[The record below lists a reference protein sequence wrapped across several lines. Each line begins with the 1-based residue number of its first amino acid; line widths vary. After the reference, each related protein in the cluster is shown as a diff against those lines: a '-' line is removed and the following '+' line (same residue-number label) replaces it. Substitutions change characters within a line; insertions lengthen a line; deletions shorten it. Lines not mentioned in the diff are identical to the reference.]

1 MAKPNVPVIHRTLF
15 SWVFTPGNLKL
26 QILLIVIILVA
37 VAARVVPL
45 EMQKRIV
52 NEAITMGQ
60 MELLI
65 KYCGIYIAS
74 VILASG
80 LKFAINTIQT
90 FIGQRTLAAMR
101 RELYRHILTLPLHF
115 FRKSQPGMVVSS
127 LVTELA
133 SAGDFVG
140 MALAAPAAS
149 LLTLAAFAAYLFWLN
164 PLLAAVSLALYP
176 LVMLILPRLQRRV
189 NRANKQRVDITRS
202 LSSKI
207 GESIT
212 GIQEIHGNGSF
223 AAENRKFD
231 GIVESLLKIRIIWN
245 LYKFGV
251 KVTNNFFNNLGP
263 FFIFLLGGYLVIHGR
278 LELGA
283 LVAFL
288 SAQEKLYDP
297 WKELID
303 FYQAYQD
310 ATVSYRRTMEYFDE
324 MPNHPLVPEDRAPYE
339 LTGEIRVKDVSFLVD
354 GDIRLL
360 ENISLDLEAG
370 EHMALVGFS
379 GSGKSTLV
387 QCIGQLYDHT
397 TGTVEIDGK
406 EVAAFTKADVAR
418 NIGIVSQSPFIFDG
432 TIEENLLY
440 AYLSAR
446 DGDGAEPASLDDEI
460 EAIQQAGLFVDVLRF
475 GLNAVLEKEQHA
487 GLVEQILRIREN
499 FRQTFA
505 DSLSDDVEF
514 FSPKAYLQY
523 SSVAENITMG
533 APNRDDFA
541 HEHLCGNRYFR
552 RFLDKA
558 DLTRPL
564 LSLGADI
571 ARQVVDILGN
581 LEPDP
586 SLFERSPIQPDELPD
601 YKELTE
607 QLKRQKLH
615 QLSPADQE
623 MLLRAALRFA
633 PGLHPIVSMPPL
645 LENLILEGR
654 ALFMDR
660 IAEDD
665 PDAVT
670 FYEMRHYIHSQTL
683 LNNILFG
690 KLKTDRPQTIE
701 KINQAIIQLLVEEDL
716 METVVRIGLQYQ
728 VGNKGENLSGGQRQK
743 LAIARVLLKKPPVLL
758 MDEATSGLDN
768 SSQARIQHLLESRWK
783 GTTTLISVVH
793 RLDIIKNYDKIAVM
807 KAGKIVE
814 MGAYDDL
821 MGRKGVLY
829 ELVGNA

>member
-1 MAKPNVPVIHRTLF
+1 MAKPDVPVIQRTLF
-15 SWVFTPGNLKL
+15 SWVFAGHLKL
-26 QILLIVIILVA
+26 QLLLIAVILVA

-52 NEAITMGQ
+52 NEAITMGE
-60 MELLI
+60 MELLAT
-65 KYCGIYIAS
+65 YCAIYLAS

-90 FIGQRTLAAMR
+90 LIGQRTLAAMR
-101 RELYRHILTLPLHF
+101 KALYRHILTLPLHF

-140 MALAAPAAS
+140 MALAVPAAS

-176 LVMLILPRLQRRV
+176 TVMLILPRLQRRV
-189 NRANKQRVDITRS
+189 NRANKQRVDITRT

-223 AAENRKFD
+223 HAENGKFGHIAD
-231 GIVESLLKIRIIWN
+231 QLRRIRIIWN

-251 KVTNNFFNNLGP
+251 KVTNNFFTNLGP

-297 WKELID
+297 WKELIG
-303 FYQAYQD
+303 FYQSYQD

-324 MPNHPLVPEDRAPYE
+324 MPDHPTAPTDRPPYE
-339 LTGEIRVKDVSFLVD
+339 LTGEIAVKDVSFITG

-360 ENISLDLEAG
+360 ENISLHLAPG

-387 QCIGQLYDHT
+387 HCIGQLYDYT
-397 TGTVEIDGK
+397 TGSVEIGG
-406 EVAAFTKADVAR
+406 ESVASLTKADVVK
-418 NIGIVSQSPFIFDG
+418 NVGIVSQSPFIFDG
-432 TIEENLLY
+432 TIEDNLLY
-440 AYLSAR
+440 AYRSANGE
-446 DGDGAEPASLDDEI
+446 DEKEPAGLDDMI
-460 EAIQQAGLFVDVLRF
+460 EGIQQAGLFVNVLRF
-475 GLNAVLEKEQHA
+475 GLNAVLDREEHA
-487 GLVEQILRIREN
+487 GLVDRILRIREN
-499 FRQTFA
+499 FRKTYA
-505 DSLSDDVEF
+505 ETLAEDVEF
-514 FSPKAYLQY
+514 FNPTAYLHY
-523 SSVAENITMG
+523 SSVAENLTMG

-541 HEHLCGNRYFR
+541 QEHLCINRYFR
-552 RFLDKA
+552 RFLDTA

-581 LEPDP
+581 LEPEP
-586 SLFERSPIQPDELPD
+586 SLFERSPIHPDELPD
-601 YKELTE
+601 YKQLTE
-607 QLKRQKLH
+607 RLKRHRLH
-615 QLSPADQE
+615 QLSPIDQE
-623 MLLRAALRFA
+623 MLLRCALRFT
-633 PGLHPIVSMPPL
+633 PGIHPIVSMDPL
-645 LENLILEGR
+645 LEKLILEGR

-660 IAEDD
+660 IETDD
-665 PDAVT
+665 PDAVS
-670 FYEMRHYIHSQTL
+670 FYEMAQYIHSQTI

-690 KLKTDRPQTIE
+690 KLKTDRPQAIE
-701 KINQAIIQLLVEEDL
+701 KINQAIIHLLVEEDL

-768 SSQARIQHLLESRWK
+768 ASQARIQHLLESRWK
-783 GTTTLISVVH
+783 GNTTLISVVH

-814 MGAYDDL
+814 MGDYDEL
-821 MGRKGVLY
+821 MARKGVLY

>member
-1 MAKPNVPVIHRTLF
+1 MAKPNIPVIQRTLF

-37 VAARVVPL
+37 VAARVLPL

-90 FIGQRTLAAMR
+90 LIGQRTLAAMR

-140 MALAAPAAS
+140 MALAVPAAS

-189 NRANKQRVDITRS
+189 NRANKQRVDITRT

-223 AAENRKFD
+223 EAENRKFD
-231 GIVESLLKIRIIWN
+231 GIVERLLKIRIIWN

-324 MPNHPLVPEDRAPYE
+324 MPDHPLVSEDRAPYE
-339 LTGEIRVKDVSFLVD
+339 LTGEIRVRDVAFLAD

-387 QCIGQLYDHT
+387 HCIGQLYDHT
-397 TGTVEIDGK
+397 TGSVEIDGK
-406 EVAAFTKADVAR
+406 EVSAFTKADVAR

-505 DSLSDDVEF
+505 DALSDDVEF

-541 HEHLCGNRYFR
+541 YENLCNNRYFR

-586 SLFERSPIQPDELPD
+586 SLFERSPIQPEELPD
-601 YKELTE
+601 YKELTDR
-607 QLKRQKLH
+607 LKRQKLH
-615 QLSPADQE
+615 QLSPGDQE

-633 PGLHPIVSMPPL
+633 PGQHPIVSMPSL

-654 ALFMDR
+654 ALFMDK

-665 PDAVT
+665 PEAVT